1 MIKDHSEIVANFFNK
16 KNNYGFMLTIARDGE
31 DPVRSIYHFDS
42 AIEACE
48 AYSRYTNWGFAKK
61 YLTVRLYEP
70 SGNIHEKILKR
81 PPAGECSYIKQNYI
95 KASKLLLSMKESLS
109 KEQYSK
115 LVEGF
120 ALIFSQD
127 NIRFDSDRFFDD
139 CDYCAVQ

>member
-1 MIKDHSEIVANFFNK
+1 MIKNHSQVVDDFINK
-16 KNNYGFMLTIARDGE
+16 KNNYEFMLTIARDGE
-31 DPVRSIYHFDS
+31 EPVRSIYHFGS

-70 SGNIHEKILKR
+70 NGTVHEKILKR
-81 PPAGECSYIKQNYI
+81 PPAGECSYVKQNYI
-95 KASKLLLSMKESLS
+95 EASQLLFSMKDSLS
-109 KEQYSK
+109 NEQYSK

-127 NIRFDSDRFFDD
+127 NIRFNSDRFFDD
-139 CDYCAVQ
+139 CRYHTVQ